1 MRRGAFLKKKQEGRA
16 GALQRI
22 RALFDA
28 AALAFPAD
36 PAKAHQLATQAHRLL
51 LRSKAKLPAVLK
63 RRYCKHCKAFWV
75 PGSTVRVRLGKGN
88 IVYTC
93 LACRRIRRMPL
104 G

>member
-1 MRRGAFLKKKQEGRA
+1 VRRGTFIKKKQAEQA
-16 GALQRI
+16 GALQKI

-36 PAKAHQLATQAHRLL
+36 PARSHALAAQAHRLL
-51 LRSKAKLPAVLK
+51 LRSKAKLPVILK
-63 RRYCKHCKAFWV
+63 RRYCKYCRAFWV
-75 PGSTVRVRLGKGN
+75 PGRTVRVRLGKGN